1 MFYGLIRFGGNNDD
15 DKIENLGVLLKRAK
29 HEYIQLLDGD
39 LYLALFSNRYSIAFY
54 AIDELIDKLKFHET
68 EVHRG
73 RGGAKLAN
81 CIKNYKGV
89 MEKFLTELSNQT
101 KFAMLPHVNKPSNYK
116 AVITQL
122 NTRLNKL
129 L

>member
-1 MFYGLIRFGGNNDD
+1 MFYRLIRFCGNFEE
-15 DKIENLGVLLKRAK
+15 DKIENLEVLLERAK
-29 HEYIQLLDGD
+29 HEYVQLLDGD
-39 LYLALFSNRYSIAFY
+39 LHLALFSKRYSIAFY

-73 RGGAKLAN
+73 HGGTKLAN
-81 CIKNYKGV
+81 CIQNYKGV
-89 MEKFLTELSNQT
+89 MEGFLTELSNQT
-101 KFAMLPHVNKPSNYK
+101 KFAMLPHINKPSNYK